1 MQASTFTIQL
11 EHFEGPFDLLL
22 FFIRRDE
29 IDIYDIPIAKI
40 TDDFLGYIRQMEQMN
55 IELASEFI
63 VVAATLMRIKAKML
77 LPRRDLDEQGEEIDP
92 REELVARLIEYKR
105 FKEVIVDLRTMEE
118 RRGKLFKRGNAVD
131 ELQIQANRAL
141 VDIELENLTLY
152 NLFKA
157 FQKVLERHQASK
169 RTVHTIV
176 RYNYTIRNQQHQIFE
191 RLLEFDR
198 PSFDQLFEKM
208 ENRVHAIV
216 HFLALLELANQQ
228 IIRVVQ
234 GNELNQFWI
243 EKGASFGLKNEADSA
258 SEEE

>member
-1 MQASTFTIQL
+1 MQASTYTIQL

-40 TDDFLGYIRQMEQMN
+40 TDDFLEYIRQMEQMN

-77 LPRRDLDEQGEEIDP
+77 LPRRDVDEQGLEIDP
-92 REELVARLIEYKR
+92 REELVARLMEYRR
-105 FKEVIVDLRTMEE
+105 FKEVIIDLRAMEE
-118 RRGKLFKRGNAVD
+118 KRGKIFKRGNAID
-131 ELQIQANRAL
+131 ELQMQANRAL

-157 FQKVLERHQASK
+157 FQKVLDRHKASK

-176 RYNYTIRNQQHQIFE
+176 RYNYSVLNQQHKIFDII
-191 RLLEFDR
+191 LEFDR
-198 PSFDQLFEKM
+198 PSFDQLFVGM

-234 GNELNQFWI
+234 GDNPNQFWI
-243 EKGASFGLKNEADSA
+243 EKGSAFGLRDEFQPST
-258 SEEE
+258 EEE